1 MLRVILEPLLFF
13 LLPFLGYALW
23 LRLYGR
29 TAPDF
34 DAWSHTRVATLTLI
48 GLAIAIAGVVAFGLV
63 SGRHLG
69 AYTPAHVENGQLVPG
84 KIE

>member
-13 LLPFLGYALW
+13 IIPFLAYAVW
-23 LRLYGR
+23 LKLRGQ

-34 DAWSHTRVATLTLI
+34 DAWSHSRVATLTI
-48 GLAIAIAGVVAFGLV
+48 VGLAAAIAGVLLLGLA